1 MKREKLLDI
10 LAEERMGTA
19 LEEALKGD
27 VEYQHELEVQETAF
41 EEMKNVM
48 LNGEQETVVEKAI
61 SATNNCGALYGAAAY
76 RQGFKDGIR
85 VVCEL
90 GEIA

>member
-48 LNGEQETVVEKAI
+48 LNGE
-61 SATNNCGALYGAAAY
+61 
-76 RQGFKDGIR
+76 
-85 VVCEL
+85 
-90 GEIA
+90 